1 MRNIHKV
8 AARFILSVAAVAFT
22 ATASLSAPI
31 TIPAGLNPGD
41 QYRLA
46 FVTSTTRDAT
56 SSDIADYNAFVTA
69 AANTQTELAA
79 LGTTWMA
86 IASTATVDARDNTG
100 TNPSSTGFPIYLLD
114 PASTKIADNN
124 ADLWGFGDLASPL
137 AIGEDGVNLLSGA
150 VWSGTTIVGTA
161 DPFPLGGSTPR
172 TGAYGETDGNWIQ
185 SLDGPPLSS
194 TLQLQFYAISDVLT
208 VAGGT
213 EVPEPGALGV
223 LALGLV
229 GLAVMRRKRTVR
241 KPSADRSHSA

>member
-1 MRNIHKV
+1 MRNINKF
-8 AARFILSVAAVAFT
+8 AARFILSVAAVTFA
-22 ATASLSAPI
+22 ATAALSAPI
-31 TIPAGLNPGD
+31 TVPAGLNPGD

-46 FVTSTTRDAT
+46 FLTSTTRDAT
-56 SSDIADYNAFVTA
+56 SSNIADYNVFVTA

-124 ADLWGFGDLASPL
+124 ADLWDGNLASAL
-137 AIGEDGVNLLSGA
+137 GIGEDGVDISGA
-150 VWSGTTIVGTA
+150 VFTGTTIDGTA
-161 DPFPLGGSTPR
+161 DLFSLGG
-172 TGAYGETDGNWIQ
+172 GAARIGVGSETNENWIEL
-185 SLDGPPLSS
+185 LDTGGTTTS

-213 EVPEPGALGV
+213 EVAEPSALGV

-229 GLAVMRRKRTVR
+229 GLAVFRRKRTVR
-241 KPSADRSHSA
+241 NPSADPSHSA